1 MKKYVMLTLEAI
13 SMLSIIA
20 SVSWIII
27 GVIENTFTWWSVVI
41 LLLTTSITFLLLT
54 ISAIL
59 DIEDTYEL

>member
-20 SVSWIII
+20 SVTWIII